1 MDTIARTW
9 TRTLILSVWALLGGF
24 SSLAWSHSDLD
35 PRQSLPN
42 KWETY
47 TLTVPTE
54 TTVPTIHI
62 RLTVPPEFEV
72 ETIEHS
78 QVWHIATVRD
88 ERGYIREI
96 TWSDSRIPPQ
106 RFEQFKLLVRNAK
119 TPGRFVWKIEQ
130 AYEGSDAATW
140 EAQTQLITAEGA
152 SGQRAEE
159 AWKAAQVATTVSLVA
174 LGIAITLIIVTLIG
188 IVRRGHLPAPE
199 EPS

>member
-1 MDTIARTW
+1 MHTLKRTW
-9 TRTLILSVWALLGGF
+9 TRTLVLGVWGLLG
-24 SSLAWSHSDLD
+24 SLSPVAWGHSDLD

-54 TTVPTIHI
+54 TTVPTIQI

-78 QVWHIATVRD
+78 QVWHIGTVRD

-96 TWSDSRIPPQ
+96 TWSESRIPPQ
-106 RFEQFKLLVRNAK
+106 MFEQFKLLVRNAK
-119 TPGRFVWKIEQ
+119 TPGRYVWKIEQ

-140 EAQTQLITAEGA
+140 EAPTQLITAEGA
-152 SGQRAEE
+152 GGQRAEE
-159 AWKAAQVATTVSLVA
+159 AWRAAQVATTVSLVA

-188 IVRRGHLPAPE
+188 IVRRGHIPAPE
-199 EPS
+199 DPS